1 MREGLPV
8 TFNRSKGLSLVE
20 LMVAL
25 ALSLVIGAAVM
36 QMFLSS
42 KTTYRVQDA
51 MSRLQENGR
60 FAVSLL
66 AAESRMAG
74 YMGCGNI
81 EEININVIASPP
93 PLDASNPLG
102 AVMGGANNVAASNT
116 WNASAGTDVL
126 IIRKASNIGLHLTGN
141 MAVDNAN
148 IQVVDNR
155 LGLKAEDT
163 LFIADCM
170 SADIF
175 RATSV
180 AASGG
185 KTTVAHANNLNTS
198 NRLSKAYGTDAE
210 VMAFEEITFFVRD
223 TARVSA
229 DGTPVRALWMQ
240 RRFANR
246 SDTSA
251 NPAELV
257 DGVEDFQVEYGIK
270 TGNNPVASE
279 YRTANNV
286 TNWSQVVSVRF
297 KLLLRSTD
305 SNVVAKTGEAVQSI
319 NFNGTAVAADGRLRQ
334 AFGSVVAIRNRVR

>member
-1 MREGLPV
+1 V
-8 TFNRSKGLSLVE
+8 NFKRSKGLSLVE

-25 ALSLVIGAAVM
+25 ALSLIIGAAVM

-74 YMGCGNI
+74 YMGCGNLD
-81 EEININVIASPP
+81 EISINVIASPP
-93 PLDASNPLG
+93 PLDATNPLG
-102 AVMGGANNVAASNT
+102 EIMGGANNVSSANA
-116 WNASAGTDVL
+116 WGASAGTDVL
-126 IIRKASNIGLHLTGN
+126 IIRKASSLGLQLTGN

-148 IQVVDNR
+148 IQLQDNT
-155 LGLKAEDT
+155 LGLIAGDT
-163 LFIADCM
+163 LFIADCV

-180 AASGG
+180 SATGG
-185 KTTVAHANNLNTS
+185 KTTVAHANNLNTN

-210 VMAFEEITFFVRD
+210 VMAFEEVTFFVRD
-223 TARVSA
+223 TARLSA

-257 DGVEDFQVEYGIK
+257 DGVEDFQVEYGIR
-270 TGNNPVASE
+270 TGNSPVASE
-279 YRTANNV
+279 YRTANSV
-286 TNWSQVVSVRF
+286 TDWSRVVSVRF
-297 KLLLRSTD
+297 RLLLRSND
-305 SNVVAKTGEAVQSI
+305 NNVVAKAGDAAQSI
-319 NFNGTAVAADGRLRQ
+319 NFNGAAVAADGRLRQ

>member
-1 MREGLPV
+1 V
-8 TFNRSKGLSLVE
+8 NFKRSQGLSLVE

-25 ALSLVIGAAVM
+25 VLSLVIGAAVM

-60 FAVSLL
+60 FAVGLL

-81 EEININVIASPP
+81 EEIDINVIASPA
-93 PLDASNPLG
+93 PLDATNPLG
-102 AVMGGANNVAASNT
+102 AIMGGANNVAPSNS

-126 IIRKASNIGLHLTGN
+126 TIRKASNLGLQLTGN

-155 LGLKAEDT
+155 LGLEAGDT
-163 LFIADCM
+163 LFIADCV
-170 SADIF
+170 SADVF

-180 AASGG
+180 SSAGG
-185 KTTVAHANNLNTS
+185 KTTVAHASNMNTS

-210 VMAFEEITFFVRD
+210 VMAFEEVAFFVRD
-223 TARVSA
+223 TARLSN
-229 DGTPVRALWMQ
+229 DGTPIRALWIQ

-270 TGNNPVASE
+270 TGNNPVANV
-279 YRTANNV
+279 YRSANDV
-286 TNWSQVVSVRF
+286 TDWSRVVSVRF
-297 KLLLRSTD
+297 RLLLSSTD
-305 SNVVAKTGEAVQSI
+305 DNVVAKAGEAVQSI
-319 NFNGTAVAADGRLRQ
+319 NFNGAAVAADGRLRQ
-334 AFGSVVAIRNRVR
+334 TFGSVVAIRNRVR

>member
-1 MREGLPV
+1 MN
-8 TFNRSKGLSLVE
+8 FKWSKGLSLVE

-36 QMFLSS
+36 QMFLAS
-42 KTTYRVQDA
+42 KTTFRVQDA

-60 FAVSLL
+60 FAVGLL

-81 EEININVIASPP
+81 EEININIIADP
-93 PLDASNPLG
+93 NPLLG
-102 AVMGGANNVAASNT
+102 AANPLEAILGGENNVTSVND
-116 WNASAGTDVL
+116 WDASAGTDVL
-126 IIRKASNIGLHLTGN
+126 IIRKASNLGLQLTGN

-155 LGLKAEDT
+155 LGLRAEDT

-180 AASGG
+180 SASGG

-223 TARVSA
+223 TARLSN
-229 DGTPVRALWMQ
+229 DGTPIRALWMQ

-246 SDTSA
+246 ADTSA

-257 DGVEDFQVEYGIK
+257 DGVEDFQVEYGVK
-270 TGNNPVASE
+270 TGSNPIANE

-286 TNWSQVVSVRF
+286 TDWSRVVSIRF
-297 KLLLRSTD
+297 RLLLSSTD
-305 SNVVAKTGEAVQSI
+305 DNVVAKAGEAVQSI
-319 NFNGTAVAADGRLRQ
+319 NFNGAAVAADGRLRQ
-334 AFGSVVAIRNRVR
+334 TFGSVVAIRNRVR

>member
-1 MREGLPV
+1 MN
-8 TFNRSKGLSLVE
+8 FKWSKGLSLVE

-36 QMFLSS
+36 QMFLAS
-42 KTTYRVQDA
+42 KTTFRVQDA

-60 FAVSLL
+60 FAVGLL
-66 AAESRMAG
+66 AAESRMVG

-81 EEININVIASPP
+81 EEIGINIIASPP
-93 PLDASNPLG
+93 PLDAANPLG
-102 AVMGGANNVAASNT
+102 AILGGVNNVAAGHSLDIDP
-116 WNASAGTDVL
+116 SVGTDVL
-126 IIRKASNIGLHLTGN
+126 IIRKASNLGLQLTGN

-155 LGLKAEDT
+155 LGLRAEDT

-180 AASGG
+180 SASGG

-223 TARVSA
+223 TARLSN
-229 DGTPVRALWMQ
+229 DGTPIRALWMQ

-246 SDTSA
+246 ADTSA

-257 DGVEDFQVEYGIK
+257 DGVEDFQVEYGIR
-270 TGNNPVASE
+270 TGNNPIANE

-286 TNWSQVVSVRF
+286 TDWSRVVSIRF
-297 KLLLRSTD
+297 RLLLSSAD
-305 SNVVAKTGEAVQSI
+305 DNVVAKAGEAVQSI
-319 NFNGTAVAADGRLRQ
+319 NFNGAAVAADGRLRQ
-334 AFGSVVAIRNRVR
+334 TFGSVVAIRNRVR

>member
-1 MREGLPV
+1 M
-8 TFNRSKGLSLVE
+8 SLVE

-36 QMFLSS
+36 QMFLAS

-60 FAVSLL
+60 FAVGLL

-81 EEININVIASPP
+81 EEIDINVIASPP
-93 PLDASNPLG
+93 PLDAANPLG
-102 AVMGGANNVAASNT
+102 AIMGGANDVTSGNT
-116 WNASAGTDVL
+116 WNASVGTDVL
-126 IIRKASNIGLHLTGN
+126 TIRKASNLGLQLTGN

-148 IQVVDNR
+148 IQVVDNS
-155 LGLKAEDT
+155 LGLEAEDT

-180 AASGG
+180 SCKKTETENCDK
-185 KTTVAHANNLNTS
+185 KTTVAHAENLNTS
-198 NRLSKAYGTDAE
+198 NRLSKAYGADAE

-223 TARVSA
+223 TARLSN

-246 SDTSA
+246 ADTSA

-270 TGNNPVASE
+270 TGNNPIANE

-286 TNWSQVVSVRF
+286 TDWSRVVSVRF
-297 KLLLRSTD
+297 RLLLSSMD
-305 SNVVAKTGEAVQSI
+305 NNVVARTGEAVQSI
-319 NFNGTAVAADGRLRQ
+319 NFNGAAVAADGRLRQ
-334 AFGSVVAIRNRVR
+334 TFGSVVAIRNRVR

>member
-1 MREGLPV
+1 MNY
-8 TFNRSKGLSLVE
+8 NRSKGLSLVE

-25 ALSLVIGAAVM
+25 VLSLVIGAAVM

-60 FAVSLL
+60 FAVGLI

-74 YMGCGNI
+74 YMGCGNLD
-81 EEININVIASPP
+81 EIGINVIASPP
-93 PLDASNPLG
+93 PLDATNPLG
-102 AVMGGANNVAASNT
+102 EIMGGADNVDSGNVWGAT
-116 WNASAGTDVL
+116 VGTDVL
-126 IIRKASNIGLHLTGN
+126 TIRKASNLGLQLTGN

-148 IQVVDNR
+148 IQVLDNR
-155 LGLKAEDT
+155 LGLEAGDT
-163 LFIADCM
+163 LFIADCV

-180 AASGG
+180 SAAGG

-198 NRLSKAYGTDAE
+198 NRLSKAYGVDAE
-210 VMAFEEITFFVRD
+210 VMAFEQIDFFIRD
-223 TARVSA
+223 TARLSS

-270 TGNNPVASE
+270 TANSPVANE
-279 YRTANNV
+279 YRSADDV
-286 TNWSQVVSVRF
+286 TDWSRVVSVRF
-297 KLLLRSTD
+297 RLLLSSTD
-305 SNVVAKTGEAVQSI
+305 DNVTAKAGDAVQSI
-319 NFNGTAVAADGRLRQ
+319 NFNGTAIAADGRLRQ
-334 AFGSVVAIRNRVR
+334 TFGSVVAVRNRVR